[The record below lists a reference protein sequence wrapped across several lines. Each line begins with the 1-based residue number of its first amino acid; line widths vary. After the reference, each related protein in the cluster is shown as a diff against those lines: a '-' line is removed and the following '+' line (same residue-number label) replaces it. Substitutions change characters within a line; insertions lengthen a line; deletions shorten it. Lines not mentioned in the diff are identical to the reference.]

1 MYASEKPPPHH
12 ESPYFELFIFSHS
25 NVFYVNDICEK

>member
-1 MYASEKPPPHH
+1 MYASEKPAPHH
-12 ESPYFELFIFSHS
+12 ESPYFELFIFFSL